1 MISMTAP
8 GQDHHREQLP
18 TGQTSAEAGGP
29 PCFSVEL
36 TRLINAFG
44 EREVLVRDVVEIT
57 QSRGYVFLLLLLAI
71 PFCTPIPL
79 PGLSLPFGLA
89 VAAIGLRLAMGQK
102 PRLPV
107 RVLNTRLPPRFFST
121 LLKGAARLV
130 RWLEW
135 LLRPRMTSLIR
146 WGPFRQSLGFMVFV
160 SGILLL
166 LPLPIPFCNGL
177 PACTVILLAAALLE
191 EDGYA
196 AFAGCAL
203 FLLTLLFFAGLAYG
217 GAELTG
223 WLKDHLGSLM
233 APDDA
238 AR

>member
-1 MISMTAP
+1 MNEP
-8 GQDHHREQLP
+8 NQDRNREHHPAEQS
-18 TGQTSAEAGGP
+18 TVESGSP
-29 PCFSVEL
+29 PRFSIEL
-36 TRLINAFG
+36 ARLIDAFG
-44 EREVLVRDVVEIT
+44 ERQVLVRDVVEIT
-57 QSRGYVFLLLLLAI
+57 QSRGYVFLLLLLTI

-107 RVLNTRLPPRFFST
+107 KVLNTRLPPRFFSN
-121 LLKGAARLV
+121 LLKGASRLV

-135 LLRPRMTSLIR
+135 LLHPRMIPLVR
-146 WGPFRQSLGFMVFV
+146 WEPFRQGLGFMIFV
-160 SGILLL
+160 SGFLLL

-177 PACTVILLAAALLE
+177 PACTVILLAASLLE

-196 AFAGCAL
+196 AIAGAIL
-203 FLLTLLFFAGLAYG
+203 FLITLLFFAGLAWG

-223 WLKDHLGSLM
+223 WIKDHLGSLM
-233 APDDA
+233 VQPDDA